1 MSVGRPRKKG
11 NLDIPVNLYRGEGKA
26 WRYRHPVTGQFHSMG
41 IDKSKAITAARKL
54 NDLLIPE
61 IDLVSK
67 VSGRTL
73 FGEFSKNWFANK
85 RRKDGKPLSKNTK
98 EIYLFYLTICQD
110 KWKNISMDAITLLMI
125 NQHLDSLK
133 VIPSNHTRT
142 ILIEIFDI
150 AVSKGL
156 CPDNPAKL
164 TLRKFP
170 RKERKRHTVE
180 GLTIIRDAAEPWLKN
195 AIDLA
200 MLTTQRRID
209 IINMKWDHIVDGY
222 LHVAQ
227 EKTTDAPEDEFE
239 ISEGA
244 GYVRIKIDAELQ
256 NVLDRCKD
264 GVESPFIIH
273 RIPKRKARSID
284 VVKEHWTQID
294 KQYITKSFSA
304 LAKKTNAYPEYES
317 RQIPSFHEI
326 RSLAI
331 FLHKKSG
338 RSAQALAGHAS
349 PKMTAHYEAGHE
361 IIWNDVDVGI
371 KLPFADVT

>member
-1 MSVGRPRKKG
+1 MGRPRKKG

-26 WRYRHPVTGQFHSMG
+26 WRYRHPVTGKFHSMG
-41 IDKSKAITAARKL
+41 IDKSKAINAARKL

-67 VSGRTL
+67 VSGHIL
-73 FGEFSKNWFANK
+73 FGEFSENWFANK
-85 RRKDGKPLSKNTK
+85 HRRDGKPLAKNTK
-98 EIYLFYLTICQD
+98 ETYLFYLTHCQN

-125 NQHLDSLK
+125 NKHLDSLT
-133 VIPSNHTRT
+133 VVPSNQTRT

-164 TLRKFP
+164 TLRKYP
-170 RKERKRHTVE
+170 HKVRKRHTLE
-180 GLTIIRDAAEPWLKN
+180 GLALIREAAEPWLKN

-209 IINMKWDHIVDGY
+209 IINMKWSHIVDGY

-227 EKTTDAPEDEFE
+227 QKTTDEPEDEFE

-256 NVLDRCKD
+256 SVLDRCKD
-264 GVESPFIIH
+264 GIESPFIIH
-273 RIPKRKARSID
+273 RIPNRKARSID

-294 KQYITKSFSA
+294 KQYITRVFSN
-304 LAKKTNAYPEYES
+304 LAKETKVYPEHTS

-326 RSLAI
+326 RALAI

-371 KLPFADVT
+371 KLPFALMTE

>member
-142 ILIEIFDI
+142 ILI
-150 AVSKGL
+150 
-156 CPDNPAKL
+156 
-164 TLRKFP
+164 
-170 RKERKRHTVE
+170 
-180 GLTIIRDAAEPWLKN
+180 
-195 AIDLA
+195 
-200 MLTTQRRID
+200 
-209 IINMKWDHIVDGY
+209 
-222 LHVAQ
+222 
-227 EKTTDAPEDEFE
+227 
-239 ISEGA
+239 
-244 GYVRIKIDAELQ
+244 
-256 NVLDRCKD
+256 
-264 GVESPFIIH
+264 
-273 RIPKRKARSID
+273 
-284 VVKEHWTQID
+284 
-294 KQYITKSFSA
+294 
-304 LAKKTNAYPEYES
+304 
-317 RQIPSFHEI
+317 
-326 RSLAI
+326 
-331 FLHKKSG
+331 
-338 RSAQALAGHAS
+338 
-349 PKMTAHYEAGHE
+349 
-361 IIWNDVDVGI
+361 
-371 KLPFADVT
+371 